1 MVLGDNK
8 DAFPNDSNLQ
18 YLDIEA
24 AIEGLEGANFKQ
36 CVSEQTNGLAD
47 AGEVT
52 RLDCNHRNI
61 QSVSGV
67 GNFPNLEELYLSHK
81 AFCDISPIA
90 KLTELKKL
98 DLDWGSQCVSDIEP
112 LRGLRKLEWLDL
124 DGQRVATLAPLAN
137 HPRLRD
143 LNIGHNDLSTLDEL
157 GTIGALNYLH
167 AHRNR
172 LVNPSLS
179 NFPNL
184 RGVNLDGNN
193 LSALEEVAKSLS
205 ETVEWLSLNDASIND
220 LSSLNGRIASLEG
233 LMRSAIPFNH

>member
-1 MVLGDNK
+1 M
-8 DAFPNDSNLQ
+8 
-18 YLDIEA
+18 
-24 AIEGLEGANFKQ
+24 
-36 CVSEQTNGLAD
+36 
-47 AGEVT
+47 
-52 RLDCNHRNI
+52 
-61 QSVSGV
+61 
-67 GNFPNLEELYLSHK
+67 
-81 AFCDISPIA
+81 
-90 KLTELKKL
+90 
-98 DLDWGSQCVSDIEP
+98 
-112 LRGLRKLEWLDL
+112 RKLEWLDL
-124 DGQRVATLAPLAN
+124 DGQRVATLSPLAN
-137 HPRLRD
+137 HPRLRE

-220 LSSLNGRIASLEG
+220 CLLYTSPSPRD
-233 LMRSAIPFNH
+233 